1 MNIYTKVSQWD
12 KPTTPVY
19 SSGAGNDIPPPGA
32 PPGYDHGSAQPLQPE
47 KTGASTGEAI
57 FSGGAAGI
65 GSSHIDTSG
74 DEDFARKLQE
84 EENARL
90 SKEGA
95 GSRGAAG
102 SYYTQQDAGSG
113 PAQYGSPGAPYSPG
127 STPYDTNQL
136 PPDTR
141 ASGSKSKGGFLGK
154 LLGKSKTGGS
164 SSQGGYPQQGYPQQ
178 GYPQQGYPQQ
188 GYVQQGGYYQGPPQ
202 HGYGYAPQQGY
213 YGQQGMRPQ
222 KSGMGAGGAAALG
235 LGGGLLGGVL
245 LGEALDGG
253 DGGDGEGDSG
263 DYGGGDDGGGDF

>member
-1 MNIYTKVSQWD
+1 VNIYTKVSQWER
-12 KPTTPVY
+12 PSTPVY
-19 SSGAGNDIPPPGA
+19 PPGAGHDVPPSGA
-32 PPGYDHGSAQPLQPE
+32 PPGYDHGSARPLQPE

-57 FSGGAAGI
+57 FGGGGATGV

-95 GSRGAAG
+95 GSRSAAD
-102 SYYTQQDAGSG
+102 SYYTQQGAGGG
-113 PAQYGSPGAPYSPG
+113 PAQYGPPGAQYSPGA
-127 STPYDTNQL
+127 TPYDPNQL

-154 LLGKSKTGGS
+154 LLGKSKMGGS

-178 GYPQQGYPQQ
+178 G
-188 GYVQQGGYYQGPPQ
+188 GYYQGPPQ
-202 HGYGYAPQQGY
+202 QGYGYAPQQGY

-235 LGGGLLGGVL
+235 LGGGLVGGML

-253 DGGDGEGDSG
+253 DGGDGGGGDGDYGGGDG
-263 DYGGGDDGGGDF
+263 DYGGGDDGGGGDFGGGDF